1 MKVTGVLS
9 ISNGSGLQYP
19 YPVVVHSLMRMCDDV
34 IVGVDPEFPLDRK
47 TLESFDLENDGLQI
61 VDAPWDRTNRNGGTE
76 IAVQMDKLVD
86 IAQEQGSGWVVVMQ
100 ADELLHDDDFP
111 MFKAFMQRYLDTPTN
126 GFSME
131 RIYFW
136 KDLDTV
142 REDWKADLVRVFK
155 PGTYSFMAE
164 GTDKSGMFSAAVK
177 PGEEIKL
184 PYKIYH
190 YSRVD
195 SPMVISKR
203 VRNLDA
209 LFHPDEALIAVDD
222 LPAYDFVTRE
232 YDNFAKAGLPT
243 EVSGE
248 VKPYKDTHPIG
259 VREWY
264 GDERA

>member
-1 MKVTGVLS
+1 MKITGILS
-9 ISNGSGLQYP
+9 VSNGTALQYP
-19 YPVVVHSLMRMCDDV
+19 FPLVTASLLSLCDNV
-34 IVGVDPEFPLDRK
+34 IVGVNPNFPEDRA
-47 TLESFDLENDGLQI
+47 TLESFDSSPELQL
-61 VDAPWDRTNRNGGTE
+61 VDSAWDLTNRTGGTE
-76 IAVQMDKLVD
+76 IAIKMDELT
-86 IAQEQGSGWVVVMQ
+86 ALAEQQGSDWVVVMQ
-100 ADELLHDDDFP
+100 ADEVLHDADFS
-111 MFKAFMQRYLDTPTN
+111 MLKAFMSRYQDTPTN

-142 REDWKADLVRVFK
+142 RTDWKADLVRIFK

-177 PGEEIKL
+177 PGSEMKL

-195 SPMVISKR
+195 HPEVISRR

-209 LFHPDEALIAVDD
+209 LFHSDEVLIDADK

-243 EVSGE
+243 EIKGE
-248 VKPYKDTHPIG
+248 IVPFTGTHPVA
-259 VREWY
+259 VRDWY
-264 GDERA
+264 RRD

>member
-1 MKVTGVLS
+1 MKVTGILS

-19 YPVVVHSLMRMCDDV
+19 FPVVVDSLMRMCGNV
-34 IVGVDPEFPLDRK
+34 IVGVDPNFPEDRK
-47 TLESFDLENDGLQI
+47 TLETFDGGTDGLQL
-61 VDAPWDRTNRNGGTE
+61 VDAPWDLENRNGGSE
-76 IAVQMDKLVD
+76 IAIQMDKLTKL
-86 IAQEQGSGWVVVMQ
+86 AQEQDSDWVVVMQ
-100 ADELLHDDDFP
+100 ADELLHDDDFS
-111 MFKAFMQRYLDTPTN
+111 MFGSFMERYLSTSTN

-142 REDWKADLVRVFK
+142 REDWKADLVRIFK

-164 GTDKSGMFSAAVK
+164 GTDKAGMFSAAVQ
-177 PGEEIKL
+177 PGNELKL

-209 LFHPDEALIAVDD
+209 LFHPDEALMDVDSI
-222 LPAYDFVTRE
+222 PAYDFVTRE
-232 YDNFAKAGLPT
+232 YDNFAKAGLPI
-243 EVSGE
+243 EISGE
-248 VKPYKDTHPIG
+248 VKPYAGTHPIA
-259 VREWY
+259 VKEWY
-264 GDERA
+264 GY